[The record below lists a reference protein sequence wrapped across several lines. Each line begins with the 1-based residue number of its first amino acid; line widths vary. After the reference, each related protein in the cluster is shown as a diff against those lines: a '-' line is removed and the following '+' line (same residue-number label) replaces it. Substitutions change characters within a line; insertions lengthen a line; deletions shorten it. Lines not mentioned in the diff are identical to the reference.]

1 MNFYDVIFA
10 QQKTKADSKY
20 FGEISDAINVLAGT
34 EKTYNPAEMG
44 AAIIDAIP
52 NVTVTDSIVS
62 VTDAAAYPAE
72 GLEFAI
78 EPVQEGSGD
87 PSPTN
92 IRPIS
97 GWTGVN
103 GKHSGTDTTQ
113 YTEIP
118 ITFPAAAGT
127 VYGGKVDVVN
137 GKLTVNYASVDL
149 GTMNWK
155 RDTTTRPADGAT
167 IHAFYA
173 TLNDC
178 KTVGQSTIPKMM
190 SSSFTADFVV
200 AVDYGGYGIIKDNI
214 CSGADSNHR
223 VWIYGSI
230 YNDLSPA
237 DFKAAM
243 QGVQLVYE
251 LAEPIEYDITP
262 QEVQML
268 LGDNNVWCDTGDT
281 TLEYKVD
288 LGRYIAKL
296 QAAQAAPQLS
306 LLRQAVSLDAVGDV
320 EPITQ
325 EIKSDVSERK
335 SAETEE
341 QEKGGDAG

>member
-10 QQKTKADSKY
+10 QQKTKTDSKY
-20 FGEISDAINVLAGT
+20 FGEISDAINVLNGT
-34 EKTYNPAEMG
+34 EGTYLPSEMG

-52 NVTVTDSIVS
+52 TEEVTDDIVS

-149 GTMNWK
+149 GTMNWN
-155 RDTTTRPADGAT
+155 RDTTTRPADRAT

-178 KTVGQSTIPKMM
+178 KTVDLNAIPKMM
-190 SSSFTADFVV
+190 SSSFTVDSVIK
-200 AVDYGGYGIIKDNI
+200 VDYGGYGNIKDNI
-214 CSGADSNHR
+214 CGGADNNHR

-230 YNDLSPA
+230 YNDLSPS

-251 LAEPIEYDITP
+251 LAKPIEYDITP

-288 LGRYIAKL
+288 LGRYIDKIKSQQLASTL
-296 QAAQAAPQLS
+296 STSPLS
-306 LLRQAVSLDAVGDV
+306 LS
-320 EPITQ
+320 
-325 EIKSDVSERK
+325 K
-335 SAETEE
+335 SAIVSTDGADADELAETEKVEDIKETEE
-341 QEKGGDAG
+341 QESEVEE